1 MSIRYV
7 TYTHTNCTDV
17 WPIYF
22 EHLSRYG
29 PDFNHTVMCNEEVEF
44 PNAECFV
51 YDDDKNYCQEYVR
64 CLNSFDESKVIY
76 MQEDFYLYDKC
87 NGEEIEKFSDVI
99 DTGKTDFIRFLKSG
113 FVSEQK
119 TEFENLYYVIPPNQI
134 YQYEN
139 SYSMQPTLW
148 NKKRLI
154 DLYEKTKLERFNESV
169 KFAMMMNEL
178 KIIGMYYYN
187 GEPKRGLYHCDSS
200 IFPYIATAVVKGKW
214 NISEYPELESILK
227 ENKIDISNR
236 GIR

>member
-1 MSIRYV
+1 MDVRYV
-7 TYTHTNCTDV
+7 TYTHTNCSDV

-22 EHLSRYG
+22 EKLNKHA
-29 PDFNHTVMCNEEVEF
+29 PDFNHTVMCNEHHEF
-44 PNAECFV
+44 PGAECFV
-51 YDDDKNYCQEYVR
+51 YDDDKNYCEEYVR
-64 CLNSFDESKVIY
+64 CLNSFEEDKIIY
-76 MQEDFYLYDKC
+76 MQEDFYLYDDCDTETIKSFSTLIDQ
-87 NGEEIEKFSDVI
+87 GE
-99 DTGKTDFIRFLKSG
+99 TDFIRFLKSG
-113 FVSEQK
+113 FVSEYNTK
-119 TEFENLYYVIPPNQI
+119 FENLYYVIPPNQL

-214 NISEYPELESILK
+214 NTSEYPELETILK
-227 ENKIDISNR
+227 ENDVNITSR
-236 GIR
+236 GTR